1 MNLPT
6 FKNPT
11 SSDVMDFYYYL
22 VAHHAP
28 VSLGIDDIDGVALP
42 EDSHAMV
49 KHLADKTGVPA
60 YHEMV
65 VGLLN
70 ACVAHFEVPALDFNI
85 TNITAFEF
93 NSANLAKLYENWLAN
108 DCQSREADFAN
119 EWGQFDEQALFELF
133 EVMGFDEIAP
143 KFEGMLSLDTNTLE
157 DIFFYH
163 QRLGA
168 DCLSVA
174 YQISSYHIFDDTP
187 QSCALSYLPT
197 FFVLFE
203 RCGTW

>member
-11 SSDVMDFYYYL
+11 SADVMDFYYHL

-42 EDSHAMV
+42 ENSHAMV
-49 KHLADKTGVPA
+49 KHLAEKTGVPA

-70 ACVAHFEVPALDFNI
+70 ACVAHFEVPVLDFK
-85 TNITAFEF
+85 ITAFEF
-93 NSANLAKLYENWLAN
+93 NASNLAELYKEWLFN
-108 DCQSREADFAN
+108 DCFCREANFDD
-119 EWGQFDEQALFELF
+119 EWQQFDEEALFELF
-133 EVMGFDEIAP
+133 GAMGFAEFAK
-143 KFEGMLSLDTNTLE
+143 KFDGILSLDTNTLE

-174 YQISSYHIFDDTP
+174 YQISSYHVFTDTP